1 MRFLLRSKNLH
12 KPLYEWNNLNF
23 NYIIANSNWRF
34 QSFVNGKF
42 KPGETMAIVS
52 EEESY
57 ISQPEHP
64 IVSLN
69 VLKYILSFKKRRE
82 PNI

>member
-23 NYIIANSNWRF
+23 NYIIAKSDWRF
-34 QSFVNGKF
+34 QSFVNGRF
-42 KPGETMAIVS
+42 KPGGTMAILS
-52 EEESY
+52 ED
-57 ISQPEHP
+57 INLPPSQPDYP

-69 VLKYILSFKKRRE
+69 VLKYIFFFKKRV
-82 PNI
+82 